1 MVLCTIK
8 NLLPIKD
15 ILTRLPSSGIN
26 NYIKIQQRKHSRK
39 TAVKE
44 LGKMKYD
51 KIVLKTGPPA
61 LYLQNPVFGIKVF
74 TNNKKLC
81 IKVYLKTM

>member
-15 ILTRLPSSGIN
+15 ILKALPSSGIN
-26 NYIKIQQRKHSRK
+26 NYIKFQQRQRFRK

-44 LGKMKYD
+44 LRKMEQD
-51 KIVLKTGPPA
+51 KIILKAGLPV

-74 TNNKKLC
+74 TNNKILC
-81 IKVYLKTM
+81 IENNVKTI